1 MPDSNKKNNTLD
13 QTNYIVF
20 QCYGNEGVFQEC
32 AFALLSL
39 SRSFEIQRPE
49 NLQIWIYTDNPDWF
63 RSFADCSLP
72 LHFRYVD
79 SETIKEWKGK
89 IDFVHR
95 VKIELLK
102 DFTRD
107 RHGNILYLDA
117 DVSVT
122 HPLTQLFNGINSGK
136 LYMHVMESVVS
147 QRANPILTK
156 LDNYLHSET
165 TITINQKPIYD
176 LEMWNAG
183 VLGFNT
189 KYRHLLDE
197 VLTFTDCEYPKFPK
211 HIIEQFAFS
220 IFFQQQGSVKSA
232 APYLLHYWNLKEAR
246 SVLAEFFKHFA
257 GMPWP
262 KLAEYA
268 ALLQM
273 HVLMQ
278 EKVNYLSNRT
288 IADKLQGKNWTIPAI
303 DWKRLA
309 TEL

>member
-1 MPDSNKKNNTLD
+1 MPDSNKKNNSLD
-13 QTNYIVF
+13 HHNYIIF

-39 SRSFEIQRPE
+39 TRSFALQQPD

-63 RSFADCSLP
+63 RAFVDCQLP
-72 LHFRYVD
+72 LHYRYID
-79 SETIKEWKGK
+79 AATITEWKGK

-95 VKIELLK
+95 VKIEILK

-107 RHGNILYLDA
+107 RQGNILYLDA
-117 DVSVT
+117 DVCIT
-122 HPLTQLFNGINSGK
+122 HPLTQLFAGIDAGK

-147 QRANPILTK
+147 QRANPILSK
-156 LDNYLHSET
+156 LDTYLRAET

-197 VLTFTDCEYPKFPK
+197 VLTFTDCEYPKFSK

-220 IFFQQQGSVKSA
+220 IFFQQEGQVKSA
-232 APYLLHYWNLKEAR
+232 APYMLHYWNLKEAR
-246 SVLAEFFKHFA
+246 AVLADFFAYFS

-262 KLAEYA
+262 KLAGYA
-268 ALLQM
+268 VLLQM

-278 EKVNYLSNRT
+278 EKVNYLANRS
-288 IADKLQGKNWTIPAI
+288 IADKLQGKQWTPPTI

-309 TEL
+309 TEI